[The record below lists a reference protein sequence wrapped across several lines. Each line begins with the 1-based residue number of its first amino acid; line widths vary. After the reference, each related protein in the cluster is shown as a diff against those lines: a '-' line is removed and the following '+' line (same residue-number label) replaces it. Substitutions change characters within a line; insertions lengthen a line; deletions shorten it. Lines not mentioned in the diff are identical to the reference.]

1 MIVFWVLTGAMACV
15 TALILTTA
23 LLRGARGD
31 AEPAQ
36 AASDIQ
42 VYRDQLAEVDRDVA
56 RGVLPEAEA
65 DRLRTEVSRRL
76 LAADAAAQA
85 AAGGPINQPRPVST
99 GVAALV
105 VVAVIGGGFATYLAL
120 GAPGYPDQPRA
131 ERIQEAERAR
141 QTRPSQATMEAELP
155 AQTAPDTTAEY
166 LELVQQL
173 RGAVA
178 ERPGDIEGLALLA
191 RTEASLGNFSAA
203 HQAQAR
209 ILAIKGDAAPASDF
223 ADYADMLILAAGGYV
238 SPEAET
244 ALEAAL
250 ARDPR
255 NGAARYYTGLM
266 MAQIGRP
273 DQAFQLWDGLLRE
286 SAPAA
291 PWVAPIRAQMDEIAF
306 RAGISNYA
314 LPDPVLRGPSASDIA
329 GAQEMTVEERMEFIQ
344 GMVENLAGRLATQGG
359 PPAEWAQ
366 LINALGVL
374 GDTTRARAVWE
385 EAQRV
390 FEGEDDALI
399 EIGAAAAQVGVAQ

>member
-1 MIVFWVLTGAMACV
+1 
-15 TALILTTA
+15 
-23 LLRGARGD
+23 
-31 AEPAQ
+31 
-36 AASDIQ
+36 
-42 VYRDQLAEVDRDVA
+42 
-56 RGVLPEAEA
+56 
-65 DRLRTEVSRRL
+65 
-76 LAADAAAQA
+76 
-85 AAGGPINQPRPVST
+85 
-99 GVAALV
+99 
-105 VVAVIGGGFATYLAL
+105 
-120 GAPGYPDQPRA
+120 
-131 ERIQEAERAR
+131 
-141 QTRPSQATMEAELP
+141 
-155 AQTAPDTTAEY
+155 
-166 LELVQQL
+166 
-173 RGAVA
+173 
-178 ERPGDIEGLALLA
+178 
-191 RTEASLGNFSAA
+191 
-203 HQAQAR
+203 
-209 ILAIKGDAAPASDF
+209 
-223 ADYADMLILAAGGYV
+223 MLILAAGGYV